1 MCPGTKLEGRR
12 RVSNPAAPNSGS
24 RRNGLHAIEAY
35 LQTKSVMISTAR
47 DVADPFIMR

>member
-1 MCPGTKLEGRR
+1 MESIL
-12 RVSNPAAPNSGS
+12 S
-24 RRNGLHAIEAY
+24 Y